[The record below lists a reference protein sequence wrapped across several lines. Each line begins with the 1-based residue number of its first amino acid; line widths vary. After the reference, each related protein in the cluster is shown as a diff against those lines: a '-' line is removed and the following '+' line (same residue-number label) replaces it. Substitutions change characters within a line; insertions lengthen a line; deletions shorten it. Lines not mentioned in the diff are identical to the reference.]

1 MGPVQVL
8 VVGFDRPV
16 FSGEVMAEFT
26 RLREAGIVRLVD
38 LLLVRRT
45 VDGALETLSAPD
57 GVAED
62 LGRLA
67 AALLGSPEGDADTD
81 AAEAAANAD
90 PIGVPVWSLADAV
103 PPGSAATIALIEH
116 VWAEPL
122 TAAIRRAGGRAL
134 EETWLAADDR
144 AALET
149 LTAGHRAIAPPITGP
164 AGGPV
169 QQRPQQPM
177 AEEPR

>member
-8 VVGFDRPV
+8 VVGFDRPA
-16 FSGEVMAEFT
+16 FSGEVMREFA

-38 LLLVRRT
+38 LLLVRRSE
-45 VDGALETLSAPD
+45 DGTLETLSAPAD
-57 GVAED
+57 VGED

-67 AALLGSPEGDADTD
+67 AAVLGRPEGDAD

-103 PPGSAATIALIEH
+103 PPGSAAAVALIEH

-122 TAAIRRAGGRAL
+122 TAAIRRAGGRAM

-144 AALET
+144 TALET
-149 LTAGHRAIAPPITGP
+149 LSPG
-164 AGGPV
+164 
-169 QQRPQQPM
+169 
-177 AEEPR
+177 